1 MKVNIKPLSINQC
14 FQGRRFKTPKYKQYE
29 KELMILL
36 PALNVPSG
44 LLEVV
49 ITFGLSSKLNDI
61 ILDSFLGSGSTLMA
75 CEKTNRKCYGME
87 LDEKYCDV
95 IINRW
100 EQFTGLKATI
110 INGTK

>member
-1 MKVNIKPLSINQC
+1 MKIQIKPLSINQC

-36 PALNVPSG
+36 PALSVPDG

-61 ILDSFLGSGSTLMA
+61 D
-75 CEKTNRKCYGME
+75 N
-87 LDEKYCDV
+87 
-95 IINRW
+95 
-100 EQFTGLKATI
+100 GLKPFI
-110 INGTK
+110 DILQKKYLFNDRDIYKLIVEKKIVPKGEEFIECEINLFDNQ

>member
-36 PALNVPSG
+36 PALSVPDG

-61 ILDSFLGSGSTLMA
+61 D
-75 CEKTNRKCYGME
+75 N
-87 LDEKYCDV
+87 
-95 IINRW
+95 
-100 EQFTGLKATI
+100 GLKPFIDILQKKYLFNDRDIYKLIVEKKIVPKGAEFI
-110 INGTK
+110 ECEINKLK

>member
-36 PALNVPSG
+36 PALSVPDG

-61 ILDSFLGSGSTLMA
+61 D
-75 CEKTNRKCYGME
+75 N
-87 LDEKYCDV
+87 
-95 IINRW
+95 
-100 EQFTGLKATI
+100 GLKPFI
-110 INGTK
+110 DILQKKYLFNDRDIYKLIVEKKIVPKGEEFIECEINLFDNQ

>member
-36 PALNVPSG
+36 PALSVPDG

-61 ILDSFLGSGSTLMA
+61 D
-75 CEKTNRKCYGME
+75 N
-87 LDEKYCDV
+87 
-95 IINRW
+95 
-100 EQFTGLKATI
+100 GLKPFIDILQKKYLFNDRDIYKLIVEKKIVPKGEEFIECEIKTFV
-110 INGTK
+110 

>member
-61 ILDSFLGSGSTLMA
+61 D
-75 CEKTNRKCYGME
+75 N
-87 LDEKYCDV
+87 
-95 IINRW
+95 
-100 EQFTGLKATI
+100 GLKPFIDILQKKYLFNDRDIYKLIVEKKIVPKGEEFIECEIKTFV
-110 INGTK
+110 

>member
-1 MKVNIKPLSINQC
+1 MKIQIKPLSINQC

-61 ILDSFLGSGSTLMA
+61 D
-75 CEKTNRKCYGME
+75 N
-87 LDEKYCDV
+87 
-95 IINRW
+95 
-100 EQFTGLKATI
+100 GLKPFI
-110 INGTK
+110 DILQKKYLFNDRDIYKLIVEKKIVPKGEEFIECEIKCFDNQ